1 MDPQHQIAARI
12 AKGLVKTLVQVRI
25 YTDGCRDWVEY
36 PNKRSFVLGSTS
48 VVEFLAH
55 TMISPHLARPHCDEF
70 NIRGETS
77 AQIVQEKAQEFFTKV
92 NRTRWYATERSAKSE
107 LVHHYWTLREAG
119 EDCRECFRIAAEDME
134 EGLIETIARKARK
147 RVKDILRLFKV
158 PKILKALKDAGALS
172 IRGFFE
178 FVKKG
183 GRMLAKALGKMRGH
197 WIFQTPQDMP
207 KVSRLLENVAKKAGV
222 AGYYEKKLRPGVK
235 ELDRILRKYLPN
247 LSKVAL
253 AAIFAFVWLNVDEL
267 TWDMTYLVRGFTGQF
282 GLDELLE
289 SLPESAIGFLT
300 GKAWGIGYTILP
312 LMMLA
317 KVAWMIQNDYLLWD
331 GRTLKP
337 NPVKL
342 RAT

>member
-1 MDPQHQIAARI
+1 MDPQSQIASRI
-12 AKGLVKTLVQVRI
+12 AKNLVKTLVQVRV
-25 YTDGCRDWVEY
+25 YTDGSRDWVEY
-36 PNKRSFVLGSTS
+36 PNKRSFVLGNKS

-55 TMISPHLARPHCDEF
+55 TMLSPHLARPHCDEF
-70 NIRGETS
+70 NFRGETS
-77 AQIVQEKAQEFFTKV
+77 AQIVQEKAQEFFSSV
-92 NRTRWYATERSAKSE
+92 NRTRWYSTERSAKSE
-107 LVHHYWTLREAG
+107 LVHHYWVLREAG
-119 EDCRECFRIAAEDME
+119 EDCRECFRIAAEDLE
-134 EGLIETIARKARK
+134 EGLIESIARKARK

-178 FVKKG
+178 FVKNG
-183 GRMLAKALGKMRGH
+183 GRMLAKALKNLKGH
-197 WIFQTPQDMP
+197 WIFHSPNDMP
-207 KVSRLLENVAKKAGV
+207 RLAKLLEKVAKDAGI
-222 AGYYEKKLRPGVK
+222 AGFYEKKLRPGIK

-253 AAIFAFVWLNVDEL
+253 GAIFAFIWLNVDEL
-267 TWDMTYLVRGFTGQF
+267 TWDMAYLVRGFTGQF
-282 GLDELLE
+282 ALDELLE

-312 LMMLA
+312 MMMLA
-317 KVAWMIQNDYLLWD
+317 KVAWMLQNGYLLWD
-331 GRTLKP
+331 GRSLKP